1 MDHNMDIS
9 QTIHLLGDLLGK
21 VISDLE
27 SPALFEIEEQ
37 IRAEAKSRRAGDL
50 PAAQRLQQLVSAL
63 SADEA
68 RAVAAAFATYFDL
81 VNLAEDNQRVQLLDQ
96 KLDNKYPDPIDESIG
111 EAIAKLKQRGIT
123 NEQMSTL
130 LENLSIELVLTAH
143 PTEARR
149 RTVLSKIE
157 HIAQLLQEISNM
169 EISTRERD
177 KTLADLRSEI
187 SALWL
192 TERARANRLA
202 VTDEVKTGLYYV
214 DAFFW
219 KAIPA
224 VYDDLEKALQLHYP
238 ELKPPISWLKLASWI
253 GGDRDG
259 NPNVTTEVTAETLR
273 LHRGLAVE
281 NHRRIFKD
289 LSRRLSMSSRL
300 VPPPP
305 ALTNWIDKRRPFSE
319 HVSFI
324 EERYINEPYRLVLS
338 LLSADLGSA
347 SNEDMKSRLLSRA
360 PHHTN
365 LHPEKLLTPIN
376 LIASALPEA
385 LVQGDLKTTLHQFH
399 IFGLHAARLD
409 IREDSSRFNSALSEI
424 LRALRI
430 EPDFEHLSD
439 LERTILLTR
448 LLAQSPM
455 ELAQHPGV
463 TAATSEV
470 WALFQLIGRVCDV
483 YGREPLGAI
492 VISMA
497 HSTADVLTVLL
508 LARWA
513 GCTYVPPIAPLFESV
528 DDLKG
533 AQNILEALF
542 TCEPYREH
550 LKSHNDEQMV
560 MIGYSDSN
568 KDGGYLMANWALYL
582 AQEEITHVTQKH
594 NIKLTIF
601 HGRGGTIARGGGPAS
616 RAIRAQPA
624 GSINGRFRV
633 TEQGEIIA
641 SRYANPQLAHRH
653 LEQIASAVILA
664 SAPLPEQPQVPEKWR
679 TAMEEMSA
687 AAQKTYRNLV
697 YETPSF
703 IQFWQSA
710 TPLEEIKQLQIGSR
724 PASRAST
731 SAVDK
736 IRAIPWVF
744 SWMQSR
750 FNLPGWYGLGSGLE
764 SISDRTL
771 LREMYTN
778 WPFFKSLLDNSEMSL
793 IKADMDIAALYVDLV
808 PDRELGSLI
817 FSRIREEYERTR
829 TAVLLISKHTS
840 LMEKEPITQSAVQ
853 LRNPYVDPL
862 NYIQVEALRRLR
874 SLKNTSGSEVETLRD
889 VMALTINGIAAGLKN
904 TG

>member
-1 MDHNMDIS
+1 MDIS
-9 QTIHLLGDLLGK
+9 QTIHMLGDLLGRI
-21 VISDLE
+21 ISDLE
-27 SPALFEIEEQ
+27 SPALFEIEEN
-37 IRAEAKSRRAGDL
+37 IRTEAKLRRAGD
-50 PAAQRLQQLVSAL
+50 PSAAQRLQKLVSAL

-68 RAVAAAFATYFDL
+68 RAVASAFATYFDL
-81 VNLAEDNQRVQLLDQ
+81 VNLAEDHQRVQLLNK
-96 KLDNKYPDPIDESIG
+96 KLDWKYPEPIDESIG
-111 EAIAKLKQRGIT
+111 EAVAMLKARGVT
-123 NEQMSTL
+123 TEQMSGL

-149 RTVLSKIE
+149 RTVLTKIE
-157 HIAQLLQEISNM
+157 SIARLLQEISDAI
-169 EISTRERD
+169 ISVRERD
-177 KTLADLRSEI
+177 ALFNSLQSEI

-192 TERARANRLA
+192 TERARANRLT

-238 ELKPPISWLKLASWI
+238 ELKPPASWFKLSSWI

-300 VPPPP
+300 VPPSSE
-305 ALTNWIDKRRPFSE
+305 LSNWIEKRRPFSE

-324 EERYINEPYRLVLS
+324 EERYTNEPYRLVLS
-338 LLSADLGSA
+338 LLSADLAKA
-347 SNEDMKSRLLSRA
+347 SNEDMKSHLLSRDQY
-360 PHHTN
+360 HTS
-365 LHPEKLLTPIN
+365 LQPEKLLTPIE
-376 LIASALPEA
+376 LIASAMPKA
-385 LVQGDLKTTLHQFH
+385 LVHGDLKTTLQQFH

-430 EPDFEHLSD
+430 EPDLENLPNV
-439 LERTILLTR
+439 ERTLLLTR
-448 LLAQSPM
+448 LLAQSPI

-463 TAATSEV
+463 TAATAEV

-497 HSTADVLTVLL
+497 HSTADILTVLL

-513 GCTYVPPIAPLFESV
+513 GCKYVPPIAPLFESV
-528 DDLKG
+528 GDLKE

-542 TCEPYREH
+542 TCSPYREH
-550 LKSHNDEQMV
+550 LKTHNDEQMV

-568 KDGGYLMANWALYL
+568 KDGGYLMANWALYQ
-582 AQEEITHVTQKH
+582 AQEEITQVTQKH

-664 SAPLPEQPQVPEKWR
+664 STPSAEQAPVPENWR
-679 TAMEEMSA
+679 KAMEEMST
-687 AAQKTYRNLV
+687 AAQKSYRNLV

-750 FNLPGWYGLGSGLE
+750 FNLPGWYGLGTGLE
-764 SISDRTL
+764 SYNDRGL
-771 LREMYTN
+771 LREMYIK
-778 WPFFKSLLDNSEMSL
+778 WPLFKSLLDNSEMSL
-793 IKADMDIAALYVDLV
+793 IKADMDIAALYVELV
-808 PDRELGSLI
+808 PDRELGNSI
-817 FSRIREEYERTR
+817 FNRIREEYERTR
-829 TAVLLISKHTS
+829 TAVLSISGHAS

-862 NYIQVEALRRLR
+862 NYIQVEAMRRLR
-874 SLKNTSGSEVETLRD
+874 SMKNSIGPEVETLRD

>member
-1 MDHNMDIS
+1 MKQNMDIS
-9 QTIHLLGDLLGK
+9 QIIHMLGDLLGK

-27 SPALFEIEEQ
+27 SPALFELEER
-37 IRAEAKSRRAGDL
+37 IRNEAKLRRAGDL
-50 PAAQRLQQLVSAL
+50 AAEKRLQELISAL

-68 RAVAAAFATYFDL
+68 RAVAAAFAAYFDL
-81 VNLAEDNQRVQLLDQ
+81 VNLAEDDQRVQLLNQ
-96 KLDNKYPDPIDESIG
+96 KLDDEYPKPIDESIG
-111 EAIAKLKQRGIT
+111 EAVADLKARGVT
-123 NEQMSTL
+123 PKQMSTL

-157 HIAQLLQEISNM
+157 RIAQLLQEISDKK
-169 EISTRERD
+169 ISAREHEVLI
-177 KTLADLRSEI
+177 TLLQSEI

-192 TERARANRLA
+192 TERARASRLT

-219 KAIPA
+219 KTIPA
-224 VYDDLEKALQLHYP
+224 IYDDLEKALQLHYP
-238 ELKPPISWLKLASWI
+238 ELQAPTSWLKLSSWI

-281 NHRRIFKD
+281 NHRRTFKD

-300 VPPPP
+300 VPPSQ
-305 ALTNWIDKRRPFSE
+305 ALTDWIDKRRPFSE

-324 EERYINEPYRLVLS
+324 EERYTNEPYRLVLS
-338 LLSADLGSA
+338 LLSADLAKA
-347 SNEDMKSRLLSRA
+347 SNEDMKSHLLSRDQ
-360 PHHTN
+360 HRTN
-365 LHPEKLLTPIN
+365 LRPEKLLAPIEF
-376 LIASALPEA
+376 IANAMPA
-385 LVQGDLKTTLHQFH
+385 ILVQGDLKTTLHQFH

-430 EPDFEHLSD
+430 EPDFEHLPNS
-439 LERTILLTR
+439 ERTLLLTR

-492 VISMA
+492 IISMA
-497 HSTADVLTVLL
+497 HSTADILTVLL

-513 GCTYVPPIAPLFESV
+513 GCSYVPPIAPLFESV
-528 DDLKG
+528 SDLKD

-582 AQEEITHVTQKH
+582 AQEEITHVTQSH

-601 HGRGGTIARGGGPAS
+601 HGRGGTIARGGGPAN

-624 GSINGRFRV
+624 GSINGKFRV

-653 LEQIASAVILA
+653 LEQIASAVLLA
-664 SAPLPEQPQVPEKWR
+664 SAPSAEQARVPEKWR
-679 TAMEEMSA
+679 KAMEGMSSA
-687 AAQKTYRNLV
+687 AQQAYRNLV
-697 YETPSF
+697 YETPRF
-703 IQFWQSA
+703 IEFWQSA
-710 TPLEEIKQLQIGSR
+710 TPLDEIKQLQIGSR

-750 FNLPGWYGLGSGLE
+750 FNLPGWYGLGTGLE
-764 SISDRTL
+764 SSNDRQL
-771 LREMYTN
+771 LREMYN
-778 WPFFKSLLDNSEMSL
+778 AWPFFKSLLDNSEMSL
-793 IKADMDIAALYVDLV
+793 IKADMDIAALYVELV
-808 PDRELGSLI
+808 PDRELGKAI
-817 FSRIREEYERTR
+817 YTRIREEYERTR
-829 TAVLLISKHTS
+829 TAVLSISGHTS
-840 LMEKEPITQSAVQ
+840 LMQLEPITQSAVQ

-862 NYIQVEALRRLR
+862 NYIQVEVLRRLR
-874 SLKNTSGSEVETLRD
+874 SLKDPASPEIETLRD
-889 VMALTINGIAAGLKN
+889 TMALTINGIAAGLKN

>member
-1 MDHNMDIS
+1 MDIS
-9 QTIHLLGDLLGK
+9 HIIHMLGDLLGK

-27 SPALFEIEEQ
+27 SPEVFNIEER
-37 IRAEAKSRRAGDL
+37 IRNEAKLRRTGDPSAAG
-50 PAAQRLQQLVSAL
+50 RLQELVSAL

-68 RAVAAAFATYFDL
+68 RAVAAAFAAYFDL
-81 VNLAEDNQRVQLLDQ
+81 VNLAEDNQRVQLLNQ
-96 KLDNKYPDPIDESIG
+96 KLDKKYPEPIDESIG
-111 EAIAKLKQRGIT
+111 EVVATLKASGVT
-123 NEQMSTL
+123 SEQMSAL

-157 HIAQLLQEISNM
+157 GIAQLLHEISNQKK
-169 EISTRERD
+169 STREHD
-177 KTLADLRSEI
+177 ALLNSLQSEI

-192 TERARANRLA
+192 TERARANRLT

-219 KAIPA
+219 NAIPA
-224 VYDDLEKALQLHYP
+224 VYDDLEQALHLHYP
-238 ELKPPISWLKLASWI
+238 ELQAPASWLKLSSWI

-281 NHRRIFKD
+281 NNRRIFKD

-300 VPPPP
+300 VPPPQ
-305 ALTNWIDKRRPFSE
+305 ALTDWIDKRRPFSE
-319 HVSFI
+319 HVTFI
-324 EERYINEPYRLVLS
+324 EERYTNEPYRLVLS
-338 LLSADLGSA
+338 LLSADLAKA
-347 SNEDMKSRLLSRA
+347 SNEDMKSHLLSRDQYR
-360 PHHTN
+360 TN
-365 LHPEKLLTPIN
+365 LQPEKLLTPIE
-376 LIASALPEA
+376 LIAGAMPNA
-385 LVQGDLKTTLHQFH
+385 LVQGDLKTMLHQFH

-409 IREDSSRFNSALSEI
+409 IREDSSRFNFALSEI

-430 EPDFEHLSD
+430 ESDFENLPDS
-439 LERTILLTR
+439 ERTLLLTR

-455 ELAQHPGV
+455 ELAQRPGV

-483 YGREPLGAI
+483 YGSEPLGAI

-528 DDLKG
+528 GDLVD

-582 AQEEITHVTQKH
+582 AQEEITQVTQHH

-664 SAPLPEQPQVPEKWR
+664 SAPSAEQVQVPENWR
-679 TAMEEMSA
+679 QAMNQMST
-687 AAQKTYRNLV
+687 AAQKAYRNLV
-697 YETPSF
+697 YETPGF
-703 IQFWQSA
+703 INFWQSA

-750 FNLPGWYGLGSGLE
+750 FNLPGWYGLGTGLE
-764 SISDRTL
+764 SYNDRAL
-771 LREMYTN
+771 LSEMYAK
-778 WPFFKSLLDNSEMSL
+778 WPLFKSLLDNSEMSL
-793 IKADMDIAALYVDLV
+793 IKADMDIAALYVELV
-808 PDRELGSLI
+808 PDRELGALI
-817 FSRIREEYERTR
+817 FNRIRDEYERTR
-829 TAVLLISKHTS
+829 TVVLSISGHTS

-862 NYIQVEALRRLR
+862 NYIQVEVIRRLR
-874 SLKNTSGSEVETLRD
+874 SLKNPAGIEAETLRD

>member
-1 MDHNMDIS
+1 MDIS
-9 QTIHLLGDLLGK
+9 QTIHMLGDLLGR

-27 SPALFEIEEQ
+27 SPALFEIEEH
-37 IRAEAKSRRAGDL
+37 IRNEAKARRAGD
-50 PAAQRLQQLVSAL
+50 PSAALRLQKLVSAL

-81 VNLAEDNQRVQLLDQ
+81 VNLAEDNQRVQLLSQ
-96 KLDNKYPDPIDESIG
+96 KLDKKYPEPVDESIG
-111 EAIAKLKQRGIT
+111 EAVAILKASGVT
-123 NEQMSTL
+123 SKQMAAL
-130 LENLSIELVLTAH
+130 LENLSVELVLTAH

-157 HIAQLLQEISNM
+157 HIAQLLQEVSST
-169 EISTRERD
+169 ETSTRERAAQ
-177 KTLADLRSEI
+177 LEALQSEI

-192 TERARANRLA
+192 TERARASRLT

-214 DAFFW
+214 DTFFW
-219 KAIPA
+219 KTIPA

-238 ELKPPISWLKLASWI
+238 EVQPPVSWLKLASWI

-281 NHRRIFKD
+281 NHRRTFKD

-300 VPPPP
+300 VPPPS
-305 ALTNWIDKRRPFSE
+305 ALTSWIDKRRPFSE

-338 LLSADLGSA
+338 LLSADLASA
-347 SNEDMKSRLLSRA
+347 SSEDMKSRLLSRE
-360 PHHTN
+360 PHRTN
-365 LHPEKLLTPIN
+365 LHPEKLLTPVE
-376 LIASALPEA
+376 LIASAMPEA
-385 LVQGDLKTTLHQFH
+385 LVRGDLKTTLHQFH

-430 EPDFEHLSD
+430 ESDFENLPDS
-439 LERTILLTR
+439 ERTLLLTR

-470 WALFQLIGRVCDV
+470 WALFQLIGRICDV

-497 HSTADVLTVLL
+497 HSTADILTVLL

-528 DDLKG
+528 GDLEG

-542 TCEPYREH
+542 TCEPYCEH

-568 KDGGYLMANWALYL
+568 KDGGYLMANWALYQ
-582 AQEEITHVTQKH
+582 AQEEITQVTQSH

-624 GSINGRFRV
+624 GSINGKFRV

-653 LEQIASAVILA
+653 LEQIASAVLLA
-664 SAPLPEQPQVPEKWR
+664 SAPLAEQAQVPGKWR
-679 TAMEEMSA
+679 KAMEEMST
-687 AAQKTYRNLV
+687 AAQKAYRQLV
-697 YETPSF
+697 YETPGF
-703 IQFWQSA
+703 IAFWQSA

-750 FNLPGWYGLGSGLE
+750 FNLPGWYSLGTGLE
-764 SISDRTL
+764 SFSDHKL
-771 LREMYTN
+771 LREMYAN
-778 WPFFKSLLDNSEMSL
+778 WPFFKSLLDNTEMSL
-793 IKADMDIAALYVDLV
+793 IKADMDIAALYVELV
-808 PDRELGSLI
+808 PDQALGSSI
-817 FSRIREEYERTR
+817 FGRIREEYERTR
-829 TAVLLISKHTS
+829 AAVLSISGHAS
-840 LMEKEPITQSAVQ
+840 LMEMEPITQYAVQ

-862 NYIQVEALRRLR
+862 NYVQVEVLRRLR
-874 SLKNTSGSEVETLRD
+874 SLKNPAGAEVETLRD

>member
-1 MDHNMDIS
+1 MDIS

-27 SPALFEIEEQ
+27 SPALFEIEEH

-50 PAAQRLQQLVSAL
+50 SAAGRLKQLVSAL

-96 KLDNKYPDPIDESIG
+96 KLDKKYPEPIDESIG
-111 EAIAKLKQRGIT
+111 EAIEKLKQRGVT

-157 HIAQLLQEISNM
+157 HIAQLLQEIDNT
-169 EISTRERD
+169 EISTRKHD
-177 KTLADLRSEI
+177 SLLADLRSEI

-224 VYDDLEKALQLHYP
+224 VYDDLEKALQFHYP

-300 VPPPP
+300 VPPPS
-305 ALTNWIDKRRPFSE
+305 ALTDWIDKRRPFSE

-365 LHPEKLLTPIN
+365 LRPEKLLAPIN
-376 LIASALPEA
+376 LIANALPEA

-430 EPDFEHLSD
+430 ESDFEHLPD
-439 LERTILLTR
+439 TERTLLLTR

-483 YGREPLGAI
+483 YGSEPLGAI

-513 GCTYVPPIAPLFESV
+513 GCAYVPPIAPLFESV
-528 DDLKG
+528 GDLKD

-568 KDGGYLMANWALYL
+568 KDGGYLMANWALYQ
-582 AQEEITHVTQKH
+582 AQEEITQVTQKH

-616 RAIRAQPA
+616 RAIRAQPV

-664 SAPLPEQPQVPEKWR
+664 SAPLPEQAQVPEKWR
-679 TAMEEMSA
+679 MAMEEMSA
-687 AAQKTYRNLV
+687 AAQKAYRNLV
-697 YETPSF
+697 YETPGF

-750 FNLPGWYGLGSGLE
+750 FNLPGWYGLGNGLE
-764 SISDRTL
+764 SISDQTL

-778 WPFFKSLLDNSEMSL
+778 WPFFRSLLDNSEMSL
-793 IKADMDIAALYVDLV
+793 IKADMDIAALYVGLV
-808 PDRELGSLI
+808 PDRELGNSI
-817 FSRIREEYERTR
+817 FRRIRDEYERTR
-829 TAVLLISKHTS
+829 IAVLSISGHIS

-862 NYIQVEALRRLR
+862 NYIQVEVIRRLR
-874 SLKNTSGSEVETLRD
+874 SLKNPTGTEVETLRD